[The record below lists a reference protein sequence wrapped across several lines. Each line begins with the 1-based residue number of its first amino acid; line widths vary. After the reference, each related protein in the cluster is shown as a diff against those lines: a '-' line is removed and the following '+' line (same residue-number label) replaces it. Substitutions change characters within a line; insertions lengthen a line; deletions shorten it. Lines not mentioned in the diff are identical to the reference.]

1 MRINFLYIA
10 VLIIGSLSCAPNDID
25 GPNPN
30 DLFVKFYGLGTNEA
44 VDIVRTSTGE
54 IIVLAKNT
62 NGNNSDFYL
71 LKTDEGGNE
80 LASRIIDLNNDSED
94 TPTRL
99 KPVDNDEFLI
109 VGYMTFRDVDTQVD
123 QNTSVWGR
131 INSDLEVISTDD
143 SGNPGFN
150 FIDSLIAT
158 DIIQTSDANP
168 TYVVLGHSTAGSRRY
183 AGDLTPAGESQIYMG
198 KYDDNDSVYWEK
210 SHGFT
215 GNENALS
222 IFEVDNGGFLVIGST
237 RATAEGYGGT
247 NLYILQ
253 TNKFGTAD
261 EGALVT
267 GIPGADIDADDIPY
281 SVKKSSLGYSIV
293 GSTSDEA
300 TGADRGFHLAVSSSG
315 LLVNNSSSVL
325 SNDFGLACEAYTFA
339 RTLSNELMVLG
350 QIGRFV
356 ITDGDGTTV
365 INKNAEIMVMKVSP
379 ITGHIDGFDQNYG
392 TSVGDDKPVAA
403 LTLPDGD
410 ILVASTIDFGS
421 GTTMVGLLRLNANGE
436 LKD

>member
-1 MRINFLYIA
+1 
-10 VLIIGSLSCAPNDID
+10 IIGSLSCAPNDID

-247 NLYILQ
+247 NLYIL
-253 TNKFGTAD
+253 
-261 EGALVT
+261 
-267 GIPGADIDADDIPY
+267 
-281 SVKKSSLGYSIV
+281 
-293 GSTSDEA
+293 
-300 TGADRGFHLAVSSSG
+300 
-315 LLVNNSSSVL
+315 
-325 SNDFGLACEAYTFA
+325 
-339 RTLSNELMVLG
+339 
-350 QIGRFV
+350 
-356 ITDGDGTTV
+356 
-365 INKNAEIMVMKVSP
+365 
-379 ITGHIDGFDQNYG
+379 
-392 TSVGDDKPVAA
+392 
-403 LTLPDGD
+403 
-410 ILVASTIDFGS
+410 
-421 GTTMVGLLRLNANGE
+421 
-436 LKD
+436 